1 MLWFDCYSI
10 HKCVL
15 GFMEMYTNW
24 FIGQMP
30 NETGYKLPVCSW
42 FFDLNVSQVTIAFLV
57 LYGLI
62 VAQVA
67 SAIFFLWC
75 DCCAS
80 HNRVLSFMVFTVAQV
95 RSTFSILYGLI
106 VAQVTSEF
114 LVLWFDCGPSHKRV
128 LGFTV

>member
-1 MLWFDCYSI
+1 
-10 HKCVL
+10 
-15 GFMEMYTNW
+15 MEMYTNW

-80 HNRVLSFMVFTVAQV
+80 HDRVLSFMVFTVAQV

>member
-1 MLWFDCYSI
+1 
-10 HKCVL
+10 
-15 GFMEMYTNW
+15 MEMYTNW

-80 HNRVLSFMVFTVAQV
+80 HKRVLSFMVFTLAQLT
-95 RSTFSILYGLI
+95 STFSVSYGLI
-106 VAQVTSEF
+106 VAQVTSKF
-114 LVLWFDCGPSHKRV
+114 LVSWFDYGASHKCV
-128 LGFTV
+128 LAFMV

>member
-1 MLWFDCYSI
+1 MRSWIYGFIVTQVTSAFLVLWFDCYSS
-10 HKCVL
+10 HKCIL

-24 FIGQMP
+24 LIGQMP
-30 NETGYKLPVCSW
+30 NETVYKLPVCSW

-57 LYGLI
+57 LYDLI

-75 DCCAS
+75 DCSAS

-95 RSTFSILYGLI
+95 RSTFSVLYGLI
-106 VAQVTSEF
+106 VAQV
-114 LVLWFDCGPSHKRV
+114 DK
-128 LGFTV
+128 